1 MNVLDIFGI
10 ALVVIGVL
18 FYAIE
23 IVGLFRYDY
32 VLNKMHAAAIG
43 DTLAAFCCLIGVAL
57 LMHDF
62 YAGLK
67 LVMIVLFLWLTSPVC
82 SHLLARAELVT
93 NDRFAEEMECDEH
106 AGI

>member
-1 MNVLDIFGI
+1 MNILGI
-10 ALVVIGVL
+10 TLIVIGCL
-18 FYAIE
+18 FYVIE
-23 IVGLFRYDY
+23 IIGLFRFDY

-43 DTLAAFCCLIGVAL
+43 DTLAAFCCLLGIAL

-67 LVMIVLFLWLTSPVC
+67 LAMILLFLWLTSPVC

-93 NDRFAEEMECDEH
+93 NDRFAEEMELDEH